1 MSGHM
6 KASEI
11 CKHEYER
18 WQNFEEESRY
28 WSKVS
33 VTAGA
38 AGTAIGA
45 ACLPPAGGC
54 LGILT
59 GGGPAAVAFRYH
71 QMAKDAKQDYETCV
85 EKEYR
90 DKERK
95 NSENNFK
102 KSENMKKSGSE
113 TCGTAG
119 NQLEENKQQEANVN
133 QKLQEQE
140 V

>member
-1 MSGHM
+1 
-6 KASEI
+6 
-11 CKHEYER
+11 
-18 WQNFEEESRY
+18 
-28 WSKVS
+28 
-33 VTAGA
+33 
-38 AGTAIGA
+38 
-45 ACLPPAGGC
+45 
-54 LGILT
+54 
-59 GGGPAAVAFRYH
+59 
-71 QMAKDAKQDYETCV
+71 MAKDAKQDYETCV